1 MSEEKTAGGRRPHLG
16 IHFRCCNAY
25 GYVYKNKD
33 GSAYVGGCP
42 KCGRQLRVKISRD
55 GSGSEQRIFQ
65 TN

>member
-1 MSEEKTAGGRRPHLG
+1 MSAENKPRTRRAHLG

-33 GSAYVGGCP
+33 GPAYVGGCP

-55 GSGSEQRIFQ
+55 GNGSEQRIFQ